1 MLNGKAQPVLT
12 AGLIAG
18 SFDPNDL
25 AGMPGRQPGRA
36 RKQSGGPGFQRAPVD
51 RERRLD
57 EAASI
62 LAKTLLDMWRREHRA
77 RREAA
82 IGDAS

>member
-1 MLNGKAQPVLT
+1 MNAILT
-12 AGLIAG
+12 PPASAAEPATE
-18 SFDPNDL
+18 S
-25 AGMPGRQPGRA
+25 AEERRA
-36 RKQSGGPGFQRAPVD
+36 D

-82 IGDAS
+82 IGGAS

>member
-1 MLNGKAQPVLT
+1 MISL
-12 AGLIAG
+12 
-18 SFDPNDL
+18 SH
-25 AGMPGRQPGRA
+25 RA
-36 RKQSGGPGFQRAPVD
+36 HRDRVFRPMNTIPTPPASAAAPAPESAEERRAD

-62 LAKTLLDMWRREHRA
+62 VAKTLLDMWRREHRA

-82 IGDAS
+82 SGGAS